1 MVSIFK
7 IQYCFSPF
15 GPVRGKRGE
24 EGGKASNIWSAH
36 GDVVI
41 LTSLAGH
48 TEGIKPRRRRG
59 REGEPE
65 RKGWEWE
72 VEEEEQGEGEWSGRK
87 GSPKKESEGAEA
99 TCGCGRNGL
108 AMEGDKFSGKAQL
121 SAQMKGTFQ
130 ASLFIFLWDSVSV
143 LRELASVPPTPSP
156 VVFSTLSF
164 CPVCWLHV
172 FVGFWTW
179 SWELCRVCVAA

>member
-7 IQYCFSPF
+7 TQCCFSPF

-24 EGGKASNIWSAH
+24 ERGRVSNIWSAH

-41 LTSLAGH
+41 QTSLAGH
-48 TEGIKPRRRRG
+48 TEGIKPWREREREREGGRESPKGKGESQKWRKRNRG
-59 REGEPE
+59 RERE
-65 RKGWEWE
+65 RVK
-72 VEEEEQGEGEWSGRK
+72 K
-87 GSPKKESEGAEA
+87 GSPKKDRVRELRLHVAVEGMVWIWRG
-99 TCGCGRNGL
+99 TSSQVRL
-108 AMEGDKFSGKAQL
+108 SG
-121 SAQMKGTFQ
+121 GTLQ
-130 ASLFIFLWDSVSV
+130 ASLFIFFSVIGCVFCQSRP
-143 LRELASVPPTPSP
+143 LPPPS